1 MQQANV
7 QPLIHQ
13 TQQDVIHTTQPNYQ
27 VRLATECELDEVF
40 KLRYRV
46 FFEELGAHNA
56 YAGQNKKDIDE
67 YDAYCDHMI
76 VVSNNEIVGT
86 YRLLP
91 LKRLPRYFAHC
102 YSENE
107 FTLGSVRKHFEND
120 LLELGR
126 SCVDAKHRNGNVA
139 KLLWSGIISYLRQT
153 QPKGLF
159 GCVSTHDLSHC
170 MAQGLKQYFV
180 QQKKWDSRF
189 QIDVTKKFET
199 PRVETT
205 ENLLSDLSNVNFEE
219 AIPSLLWGY
228 FNLGA
233 KICAGP
239 AWDAD
244 FNCHDFLILLDT
256 ANISVR
262 HLKFFER
269 MALRAV

>member
-1 MQQANV
+1 MHQANV
-7 QPLIHQ
+7 HSLVHQ
-13 TQQDVIHTTQPNYQ
+13 TLQETLVSRQPNYQ
-27 VRLATECELDEVF
+27 VRLATEAELDDVF

-67 YDAYCDHMI
+67 YDAYCDHM
-76 VVSNNEIVGT
+76 VVISHNQIVGT

-91 LKRLPRYFAHC
+91 LKRLPRYLSIC

-107 FTLGSVRKHFEND
+107 FTLDALRNNFDND

-126 SCVDAKHRNGNVA
+126 SCVDANHRNGHVA
-139 KLLWSGIISYLRQT
+139 KLLWSGIISYLRQSK
-153 QPKGLF
+153 PKGLF

-170 MAQGLKQYFV
+170 MAQGLRQFFV
-180 QQKKWDSRF
+180 LQNKWDDRF
-189 QIDVTKKFET
+189 QINVTKKFET

-205 ENLLSDLSNVNFEE
+205 ENLLRDLSSVNFEE
-219 AIPSLLWGY
+219 SVPSLLWGY

-239 AWDAD
+239 AWDSE
-244 FNCHDFLILLDT
+244 FNCHDFLILLDS
-256 ANISVR
+256 ANISER

-269 MALRAV
+269 MALRTV